1 MTIKVFQFK
10 PYVVVTESME
20 PVLDVDDLIIVTN
33 PKVDELEV
41 GDIITFRADIDYN
54 GTKEI
59 VTHYVNSITETN
71 GEYTIRTNRY
81 GSTVP
86 DTWIL
91 SGDDVIGVYSFRVK
105 QLGVFINFVKS
116 PFGIAAIAVNVI
128 VIGAIVYIVK
138 SGKKEG
144 KQENKPEAQDVIC
157 LNDLMTTEELVKVL
171 HLQASKPIQ
180 EETHKRVKKDRTRIK
195 KVGRIAYFVV
205 LGIMALWT
213 LYAIIPMVV
222 KDRAVNLLGRSTM
235 LVIPNDQELDQ
246 ELNSD
251 VIHIKKF
258 SFDDI
263 EVGDRIIIYGKFGT
277 DLYWME
283 EIVAKDELNRS
294 IDTTFGYFIRN
305 TYEEDHVVATFDH
318 HANLLIT
325 ILYVATT
332 PRGFASM
339 LFIEAIALSV
349 IYYYFVRNPKEKK

>member
-1 MTIKVFQFK
+1 
-10 PYVVVTESME
+10 
-20 PVLDVDDLIIVTN
+20 
-33 PKVDELEV
+33 
-41 GDIITFRADIDYN
+41 
-54 GTKEI
+54 
-59 VTHYVNSITETN
+59 
-71 GEYTIRTNRY
+71 
-81 GSTVP
+81 
-86 DTWIL
+86 
-91 SGDDVIGVYSFRVK
+91 
-105 QLGVFINFVKS
+105 
-116 PFGIAAIAVNVI
+116 
-128 VIGAIVYIVK
+128 
-138 SGKKEG
+138 
-144 KQENKPEAQDVIC
+144 
-157 LNDLMTTEELVKVL
+157 MTTEELVKAL

-339 LFIEAIALSV
+339 LFIETLALSV
-349 IYYYFVRNPKEKK
+349 IFYYFVRNPKEKK

>member
-1 MTIKVFQFK
+1 
-10 PYVVVTESME
+10 
-20 PVLDVDDLIIVTN
+20 
-33 PKVDELEV
+33 
-41 GDIITFRADIDYN
+41 
-54 GTKEI
+54 
-59 VTHYVNSITETN
+59 
-71 GEYTIRTNRY
+71 
-81 GSTVP
+81 
-86 DTWIL
+86 
-91 SGDDVIGVYSFRVK
+91 
-105 QLGVFINFVKS
+105 
-116 PFGIAAIAVNVI
+116 
-128 VIGAIVYIVK
+128 
-138 SGKKEG
+138 
-144 KQENKPEAQDVIC
+144 
-157 LNDLMTTEELVKVL
+157 MTTEELVKAL
-171 HLQASKPIQ
+171 RLQASKPIQ

-205 LGIMALWT
+205 LGIMVLWT

-251 VIHIKKF
+251 VVHIKKF

-283 EIVAKDELNRS
+283 EIVAKDDINRT

-318 HANLLIT
+318 HANLFST

-339 LFIEAIALSV
+339 LFIEALALSV